1 MIWKNLEGHSRI
13 WKGMDE
19 IGVEMG
25 DHGRIWDKI
34 EGHGKSSEDMEEF
47 GKI

>member
-13 WKGMDE
+13 WKVMNE

-25 DHGRIWDKI
+25 DHGRIWDEI
-34 EGHGKSSEDMEEF
+34 EGHEKLLEDMEEY